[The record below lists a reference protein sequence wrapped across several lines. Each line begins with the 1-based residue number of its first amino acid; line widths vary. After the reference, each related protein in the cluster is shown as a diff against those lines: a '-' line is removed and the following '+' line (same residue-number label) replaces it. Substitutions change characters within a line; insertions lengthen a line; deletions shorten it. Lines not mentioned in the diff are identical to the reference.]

1 MTASLW
7 EETSTL
13 LRNRFGTADTPS
25 SLHGPFRILY
35 YYYTTAKFPREL
47 SIYYAT
53 LWHYYCALEKLRCI
67 YAGSLYNFCLQVPPV
82 RVHLS
87 PSDPANIL
95 Q

>member
-25 SLHGPFRILY
+25 SLRGPFRILY

-47 SIYYAT
+47 STMRVFGIIIV
-53 LWHYYCALEKLRCI
+53 LWKSHVVYMQDLCLISVFRFL
-67 YAGSLYNFCLQVPPV
+67 LYV
-82 RVHLS
+82 S
-87 PSDPANIL
+87 T
-95 Q
+95 